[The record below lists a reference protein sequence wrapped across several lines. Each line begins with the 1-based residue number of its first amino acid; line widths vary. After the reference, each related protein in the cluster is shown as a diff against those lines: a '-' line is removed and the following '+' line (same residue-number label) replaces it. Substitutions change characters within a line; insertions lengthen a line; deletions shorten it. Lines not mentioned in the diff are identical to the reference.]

1 MNAAELRP
9 EHLER
14 IRLQPSQT
22 WAAPLMRG
30 GGYLDALLEDGDAWA
45 VEEGERVFGVGGIV
59 RHHAHCGEAWTL
71 LAADAGPVMPIIHRL
86 AKGVLDASPLR
97 RVHAY
102 ADPNFWPAQRWLRLL
117 GFELEGRCRAVTPEG
132 RDMLL
137 FARVRT

>member
-71 LAADAGPVMPIIHRL
+71 LAADAGPVMPSIHRL
-86 AKGVLDASPLR
+86 ARACSMHR
-97 RVHAY
+97 RCAGCTRT
-102 ADPNFWPAQRWLRLL
+102 QIRTS
-117 GFELEGRCRAVTPEG
+117 GRRNAGCGCSGSNSRAAAG
-132 RDMLL
+132 R
-137 FARVRT
+137 